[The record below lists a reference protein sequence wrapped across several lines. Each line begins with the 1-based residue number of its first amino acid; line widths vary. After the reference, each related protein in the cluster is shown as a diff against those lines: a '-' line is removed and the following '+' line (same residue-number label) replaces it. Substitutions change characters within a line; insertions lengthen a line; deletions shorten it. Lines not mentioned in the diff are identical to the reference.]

1 MQEASPQALVLGQPA
16 KRGETCR
23 SFSSLGWH
31 DPSLR
36 IVPAPINLPCK
47 APELPP
53 ALQLIWEPP
62 LKAKAPVHIKSSP
75 CSHTAAAPAGNVP
88 LMLFHIIFHS
98 FLFLSKFCLLISFL
112 MQASQIYVQHMEVL
126 YDHRPHLDSART
138 LVHNPI
144 F

>member
-16 KRGETCR
+16 KRGETSA

-31 DPSLR
+31 DPSPR
-36 IVPAPINLPCK
+36 
-47 APELPP
+47 
-53 ALQLIWEPP
+53 EPP
-62 LKAKAPVHIKSSP
+62 LKVKAPVHIKSSP
-75 CSHTAAAPAGNVP
+75 CSHTAAAPAGDVP

-112 MQASQIYVQHMEVL
+112 GQASQIIYVLHMEVL
-126 YDHRPHLDSART
+126 YDHLPHLDSART
-138 LVHNPI
+138 LVHHQV